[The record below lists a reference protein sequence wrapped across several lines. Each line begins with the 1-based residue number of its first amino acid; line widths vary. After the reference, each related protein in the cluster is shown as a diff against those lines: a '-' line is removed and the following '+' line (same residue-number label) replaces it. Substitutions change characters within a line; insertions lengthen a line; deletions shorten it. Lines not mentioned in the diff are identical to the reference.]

1 MKRFV
6 CIEFVEGRETAI
18 ACREW
23 MLSSTECQWPPS
35 GNIQTLVKQVK
46 RPEADWTT
54 YRCRILC
61 GAGTFERCT
70 KKAHTLKN
78 VGSSEAGSDSDF
90 QTMFSPTQMQTLD
103 HTPGGSYCVKHT
115 VSPSEPIR
123 KRLNTSAPTP
133 EKIRKIQ
140 AADQNSNILHLIGC
154 IRTDMSEIQRNVM
167 KLHKKMDNIKEITH
181 AGRSYINF
189 APANTLEELNQLI
202 HQENNF
208 SALAGVVE
216 RDTLRSTIREF
227 VKRFFT
233 KKLALQFSWSGLGEK
248 RRKIKTSFKDHT
260 IYSVLGIQHFLVNT
274 PSEYS

>member
-23 MLSSTECQWPPS
+23 MLSSTECRWPPS
-35 GNIQTLVKQVK
+35 GNIQMLVKQVK

-61 GAGTFERCT
+61 EAGTFERCT

-78 VGSSEAGSDSDF
+78 VGSTDSDF
-90 QTMFSPTQMQTLD
+90 QTMFSPTRMQTLD
-103 HTPGGSYCVKHT
+103 RTAGESNSVKHT
-115 VSPSEPIR
+115 VSPSESIR

-133 EKIRKIQ
+133 GKIRKIQ

-154 IRTDMSEIQRNVM
+154 IRTDMSEIQRNIT

-202 HQENNF
+202 HQENVSKSINF

-227 VKRFFT
+227 VKRFFA

-248 RRKIKTSFKDHT
+248 RRKIKMSFKDHT
-260 IYSVLGIQHFLVNT
+260 IYSVLG
-274 PSEYS
+274 SK